1 MPRRLSKNVGVS
13 AVHSRH
19 AAREPIAVRVAVPI
33 GVLFT
38 ALASLATLLGAVT
51 DGPVAPIEMPAPAA
65 AMALPTVEVAAAP
78 ATDPCGDDQVIAALA
93 AGDDD
98 ATVRAFGGGV
108 EFRAAVVAGS
118 APCISLDDPNRT
130 WVVVNKHRPLQPE
143 AFVPASLTD
152 VGVRA
157 TSGSDDLRPEA
168 TAALDAMAEAIV
180 ADGAGT
186 LGINNGYRSYDVQT
200 RTYGSHVRSKG
211 QAGADAISARPGFSE
226 HQSGL
231 AFDLIAC
238 ASRCGTHE
246 AFGETSQGAW
256 VAANAWRYGFI
267 VRYEQGETGTTGY
280 LPEPWHIRYIGEELA
295 AAYHHGGFHTLE
307 EFFGLPPAPD
317 YQH

>member
-1 MPRRLSKNVGVS
+1 MS

-19 AAREPIAVRVAVPI
+19 AAREPIAVRLAVPI

-38 ALASLATLLGAVT
+38 ALASLATVLGVAA
-51 DGPVAPIEMPAPAA
+51 DGPGGPIAATEMPAPAA
-65 AMALPTVEVAAAP
+65 AMALPTVEVVAVPAA
-78 ATDPCGDDQVIAALA
+78 DPCGDDQVIAALA
-93 AGDDD
+93 AGDDA
-98 ATVRAFGGGV
+98 ATVRAFGGGA
-108 EFRAAVVAGS
+108 EFRAAVVGGS
-118 APCISLDDPNRT
+118 APCVSLDDPGRV

-143 AFVPASLTD
+143 SFAPASLSD
-152 VGVRA
+152 IDLQA
-157 TSGSDDLRPEA
+157 TSRSNELRPEA
-168 TAALDAMAEAIV
+168 TAALEAMAA
-180 ADGAGT
+180 ASRDAGAGV

-238 ASRCGTHE
+238 SSRCGTHE
-246 AFGETSQGAW
+246 DFGETPQGEW
-256 VAANAWRYGFI
+256 VAENAWRHGFI

-317 YQH
+317 YEH

>member
-1 MPRRLSKNVGVS
+1 
-13 AVHSRH
+13 
-19 AAREPIAVRVAVPI
+19 
-33 GVLFT
+33 
-38 ALASLATLLGAVT
+38 
-51 DGPVAPIEMPAPAA
+51 
-65 AMALPTVEVAAAP
+65 MALPTVEVAAAP

-93 AGDDD
+93 AGDDV

-108 EFRAAVVAGS
+108 EFRAAVVGGS
-118 APCISLDDPNRT
+118 APCILLDDPDRI
-130 WVVVNKHRPLQPE
+130 WVVVNKHRPLRPE
-143 AFVPASLTD
+143 SFAPASLAD
-152 VGVRA
+152 IDLQA
-157 TSGSDDLRPEA
+157 TSRSNELRPEV
-168 TAALDAMAEAIV
+168 TAALEAMAA
-180 ADGAGT
+180 ASRDAGAGV

-211 QAGADAISARPGFSE
+211 QSGADAISARPGFSE

-246 AFGETSQGAW
+246 AFGETRQVDC
-256 VAANAWRYGFI
+256 VAANAWRHGFI